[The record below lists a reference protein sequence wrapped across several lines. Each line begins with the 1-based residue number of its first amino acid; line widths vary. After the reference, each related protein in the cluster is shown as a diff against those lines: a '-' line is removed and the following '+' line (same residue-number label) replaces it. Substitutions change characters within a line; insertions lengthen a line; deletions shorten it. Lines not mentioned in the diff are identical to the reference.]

1 MINIRTAVLHNGVD
15 ASAEYARKVAEQITD
30 ECAVVDAYT
39 NAPLRHVLPLRAVPN
54 VMVCL
59 FCDGLEE
66 YQEVAAIINQLNQ
79 IKSAD
84 FTTATFVEQAE
95 AGNVDEETARQH
107 TELFEAWATDTVYE
121 VGSMRQYGE
130 KLYKCLQAH
139 TSQSD
144 WTPDATPALW
154 AVINRASAGTLD
166 DPIAAERGME
176 YEYGKYYYDPEDGKT
191 YLCQRTGEAAGGTV
205 VLHFLPHEVVGN
217 YFTEVAT

>member
-15 ASAEYARKVAEQITD
+15 ASAEYARQVAEQITD

-39 NAPLRHVLPLRAVPN
+39 NAPLRHVLPVRAVPN

-95 AGNVDEETARQH
+95 KGNVDEETARQH
-107 TELFEAWATDTVYE
+107 TELFEAWTTDTVYE
-121 VGSMRQYGE
+121 VGAMRQHEGN
-130 KLYKCLQAH
+130 LYKCLQSH
-139 TSQSD
+139 TSQEN

-154 AVINRASAGTLD
+154 V
-166 DPIAAERGME
+166 
-176 YEYGKYYYDPEDGKT
+176 
-191 YLCQRTGEAAGGTV
+191 
-205 VLHFLPHEVVGN
+205 
-217 YFTEVAT
+217 EVAPPNEYREIKDNMLSTEAFALDEIGWYKTEDNLWKSLIDANTYTPETYPAGWEKVE

>member
-15 ASAEYARKVAEQITD
+15 TSAEYAKQVAAQITD

-66 YQEVAAIINQLNQ
+66 YQEVAEIINRLNE

-84 FTTATFVEQAE
+84 FTTATFVEQSE
-95 AGNVDEETARQH
+95 LGNVDEETAAQH
-107 TELFEAWATDTVYE
+107 AELFEAWAVGVEYTV
-121 VGSMRQYGE
+121 GAMRQYNGL
-130 KLYKCLQAH
+130 LYKCLQAH
-139 TSQSD
+139 TSQED

-154 AVINRASAGTLD
+154 VQAAAPNEYREIKDGMLSTEAFALD
-166 DPIAAERGME
+166 EIGWYKEKDNLYKSLIAANV
-176 YEYGKYYYDPEDGKT
+176 YTPDT
-191 YLCQRTGEAAGGTV
+191 YPSGWENVTT
-205 VLHFLPHEVVGN
+205 
-217 YFTEVAT
+217 

>member
-15 ASAEYARKVAEQITD
+15 ASAEYARRVAEQITD

-95 AGNVDEETARQH
+95 AGNVDAETALEH
-107 TELFEAWATDTVYE
+107 KGLFAEWR
-121 VGSMRQYGE
+121 VGVKYAKGAMRQFNAQ
-130 KLYKCLQAH
+130 LYKCRQEH
-139 TSQSD
+139 TSQED
-144 WTPDATPALW
+144 WAPDATPALW
-154 AVINRASAGTLD
+154 AVVDVSHAGTID
-166 DPIAAERGME
+166 DPIPAERGME
-176 YEYGKYYYDPEDGKT
+176 YEYGLYYLDPEDGKT
-191 YLCQRTGEAAGGTV
+191 YLCEREGEAAGGTV
-205 VLHFLPHEVVGN
+205 VLHFLPHELVGN
-217 YFTEVAT
+217 YFTLV

>member
-15 ASAEYARKVAEQITD
+15 ASAEYAKQVAAQITD
-30 ECAVVDAYT
+30 ECAVVNAYT
-39 NAPLRHVLPLRAVPN
+39 NAPLRHVLPVRAVPN

-95 AGNVDEETARQH
+95 RGNVDEKTAAQH
-107 TELFEAWATDTVYE
+107 PELFEAWAPGVDYAE
-121 VGSMRQYGE
+121 GAMRQYAAL
-130 KLYKCLQAH
+130 LYKCLQAH
-139 TSQSD
+139 TSQAD

-154 AVINRASAGTLD
+154 VQAAKPNEYREIKDNMLPTEAFALGEIGWYREEDNLYKSLIDANTYTPETYPAGW
-166 DPIAAERGME
+166 EKVE
-176 YEYGKYYYDPEDGKT
+176 
-191 YLCQRTGEAAGGTV
+191 
-205 VLHFLPHEVVGN
+205 
-217 YFTEVAT
+217 